1 MLFDCVRRLKKACA
15 FTFSLLHTGTLN
27 AFLKQKGQ
35 MTLEAPLWSLSG
47 NQGDRWKQAKVSIH
61 PTSSFQVVLE
71 GIRGPGI
78 EGDIAIDDITLEEG
92 ECRDPPPNISANA
105 LSTSSHIWLLYATLV
120 LTLLEGQSA
129 DGKATRAQ
137 RECRG

>member
-1 MLFDCVRRLKKACA
+1 MLFDCDTRLKKACA
-15 FTFSLLHTGTLN
+15 LTFSLLHTGTLN

-47 NQGDRWKQAKVSIH
+47 NQGERWKQAKVSIH

-120 LTLLEGQSA
+120 LTLLEGQ
-129 DGKATRAQ
+129 R
-137 RECRG
+137 